1 MKSSQAALATRILV
15 PAVAFLAEFNLATT
29 SAPSTDAVSIY
40 KQPMAVQRRYFADD
54 TSTKKNAK
62 KTPHTDW
69 QFRCLPQISYDIV
82 ENKTANDGRSHAVT
96 LKINGVSL
104 KLSVPIVMRIAKNE
118 AKQTVEH
125 EFGHVKICAD
135 IYANAEQQMRDY
147 AKTLLGKAYSGSGAT
162 ESDACTAALK
172 IPFNKLSQR
181 FTTITNDKAKR
192 ISAFYDHLDATTKLP
207 AATQIR
213 MAEKHE
219 ATNSP
224 PP

>member
-15 PAVAFLAEFNLATT
+15 PALALLADFNLPTL
-29 SAPSTDAVSIY
+29 SAPSKDAVSID
-40 KQPMAVQRRYFADD
+40 KQPMAVQRRYFTDD
-54 TSTKKNAK
+54 RSSSKTAK

-82 ENKTANDGRSHAVT
+82 ENKTANDGKSHTVS

-118 AKQTVEH
+118 DKLTVEH

-147 AKTLLGKAYSGSGAT
+147 AKSLVGKSYSGSGAT
-162 ESDACTAALK
+162 ESDACSAALK
-172 IPFNKLSQR
+172 TPFNKLSQR
-181 FTTITNDKAKR
+181 FTTLTNDKANR
-192 ISAFYDHLDATTKLP
+192 MSSFYDHLDATTKLP
-207 AATQIR
+207 VATQIR
-213 MAEKHE
+213 LAEKHE